1 MTFIGLPKSINA
13 LRKINSA
20 YSDLTV
26 TFQIG
31 PPIRV
36 VPPSSSNRPLPAFR
50 KPWCKLLQGSECLV
64 CVQLTGAGKNTPCV
78 SYHADKGWGY

>member
-13 LRKINSA
+13 LRKINNV
-20 YSDLTV
+20 YSDLIV

-50 KPWCKLLQGSECLV
+50 EPWCKLLQGSECLV
-64 CVQLTGAGKNTPCV
+64 CMQLTGAGKNTPRV
-78 SYHADKGWGY
+78 S